1 MTLCSVFGCASNN
14 DRKRKTVDNDN
25 NLHFYTFPK
34 RDKSPLRHRK
44 WEHFCKRKNFKPS
57 AGSVICSKHFIPLDF
72 NQSDVLKKQLMPESK
87 CIVRLNPDAVPSIQ
101 TGISN
106 SKKSVNPRQESLHIM
121 KKRQIEIIDDLI
133 KTSTPKKKMVTKS
146 SFFEEIDDVST
157 IEEPDV
163 NNKIQKTSEI
173 GIQCELGNENLIR
186 IINYEKKNDL
196 SFEIESESEDSENTS
211 DDETSESQNNYNTCK
226 SKNVKS
232 SINFNKDECF
242 IVFWECLSKLFN
254 NCNVCGSKILSLNNF
269 IQGSCLCVT
278 TVCEK
283 NHTFQWYSQK
293 KIKKKSNW

>member
-1 MTLCSVFGCASNN
+1 M
-14 DRKRKTVDNDN
+14 
-25 NLHFYTFPK
+25 
-34 RDKSPLRHRK
+34 
-44 WEHFCKRKNFKPS
+44 
-57 AGSVICSKHFIPLDF
+57 I
-72 NQSDVLKKQLMPESK
+72 
-87 CIVRLNPDAVPSIQ
+87 
-101 TGISN
+101 
-106 SKKSVNPRQESLHIM
+106 
-121 KKRQIEIIDDLI
+121 
-133 KTSTPKKKMVTKS
+133 TKS
-146 SFFEEIDDVST
+146 SSCFEEIDDVSA
-157 IEEPDV
+157 IEEPNV

-211 DDETSESQNNYNTCK
+211 DEETTESQKNYNTCK

-232 SINFNKDECF
+232 SINLKRMSVLSF
-242 IVFWECLSKLFN
+242 FWECLSKLFN

-293 KIKKKSNW
+293 KI